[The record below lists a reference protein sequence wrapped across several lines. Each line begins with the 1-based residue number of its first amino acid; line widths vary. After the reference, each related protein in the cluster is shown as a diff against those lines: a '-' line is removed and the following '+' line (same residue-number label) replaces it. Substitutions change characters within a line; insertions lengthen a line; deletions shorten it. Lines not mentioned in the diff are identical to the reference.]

1 MALDEALPVSYLV
14 FCICF
19 HSWCLWLNLIVSDIQ
34 GSCKTAVK
42 FILHWI
48 KAPLTFDVIL
58 FKDPYELVPQQ
69 TAVGPHKNMVK
80 TIDYKNNI
88 MNVSMQH
95 KKKITFGYW
104 D

>member
-1 MALDEALPVSYLV
+1 M
-14 FCICF
+14 
-19 HSWCLWLNLIVSDIQ
+19 
-34 GSCKTAVK
+34 

-58 FKDPYELVPQQ
+58 FKDPDELVPQQ

-88 MNVSMQH
+88 MLLYVCMYVSMQH
-95 KKKITFGYW
+95 KKKRISGYW